1 MKLGLRGV
9 TTVVSNGDCGV
20 AETAINAAH
29 MSAVPVVFSTPPV
42 QQEGSTGPCSYIT
55 SVGATQ
61 IVPGAAITAAEVAC
75 ETTIYSG
82 GGFRNK
88 FTLPSCQSSAMAKYF
103 QEPHAEVLYHSV
115 RPLPSHPGH
124 EYMLIDLAT
133 TPPENLAGSLISLPT
148 ENGTSQ
154 QWTALAITYLVSAA
168 ASTVGSIITLINEAR
183 ITAGKK
189 PVGLSIRCCMLT
201 RARWMILRR
210 E

>member
-9 TTVVSNGDCGV
+9 TTVVSNGDYGV

-29 MSAVPVVFSTPPV
+29 MSAVSVVFSTPLV
-42 QQEGSTGPCSYIT
+42 YQECSSRPRPYIT

-82 GGFRNK
+82 GGFRNN

-115 RPLPSHPGH
+115 RPLPSGPRIYADRPSYNASGKSRGIPDISANGEWYLTAVDGIGH
-124 EYMLIDLAT
+124 
-133 TPPENLAGSLISLPT
+133 
-148 ENGTSQ
+148 
-154 QWTALAITYLVSAA
+154 YLFGFS
-168 ASTVGSIITLINEAR
+168 SGFHSGEFFTLINEAR

-201 RARWMILRR
+201 RARWIILRR